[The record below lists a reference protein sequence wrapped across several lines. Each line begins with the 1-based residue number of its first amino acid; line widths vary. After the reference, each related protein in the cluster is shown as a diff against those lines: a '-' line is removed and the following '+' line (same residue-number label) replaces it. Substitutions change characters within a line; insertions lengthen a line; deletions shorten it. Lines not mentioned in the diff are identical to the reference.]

1 MRGDEDAA
9 ATVRAL
15 DVRAVS
21 LRSGTAKVSDG
32 IARRAVRYGT
42 TAAFF
47 MDERAF
53 PEPAGFWV
61 GGARETAVVASAGR
75 GRGPR

>member
-1 MRGDEDAA
+1 
-9 ATVRAL
+9 
-15 DVRAVS
+15 
-21 LRSGTAKVSDG
+21 
-32 IARRAVRYGT
+32 VRYGT

-61 GGARETAVVASAGR
+61 GGARETAVAFQPDAARAALALLVRHAPIDNVVTQRRNGR
-75 GRGPR
+75 FSS